1 MSIKFD
7 SIYYCAH
14 WSYDRFRILQPHIVT
29 NGLWYFNNFYYI
41 KCKDLSVEPLNNIDS
56 LSLEDFF
63 KTTVRAMA
71 TPIFLVEQVPSGAIR
86 LDDRPLQEAVQVVG
100 EMLNQ
105 NDFDDQIA
113 LLIPPDFPN
122 YRFYFQQGEGWIL
135 EVERTLT
142 DSEYD
147 CFIYSLDRLQGFTR
161 PDHIKLLLNSHI
173 HSKNINTEP
182 SLDLIP
188 SRRSSMNV
196 SSELKKQWEFDE
208 QLWVDQSVPILTSD
222 DYIEEE
228 ALPAK
233 WKQNGSSCLLDLS
246 ISGAHDIRNYL
257 TMYQTVNIVAPPSL
271 DHASV
276 LSSLGI
282 SEKELIELVRLNR
295 VKILFPQ
302 DIDHYEQKFL
312 EELVES
318 APHNLMF
325 SRQLALRTIADSRRR
340 NPLLYP
346 TLETEEKQRLLSAL
360 HGLALKLNDPKSQ
373 SWVRALAI
381 KLSEIWDANTLV
393 AFRGAMGTA
402 PTGYGAVIAAII
414 DSQTG
419 KDYSFEIITAS
430 YAVEWAGALK
440 STLCP
445 TGDKAHIRNSETLA
459 NIYSGVN
466 NEWNMEFM
474 STPNIATEAILTIAN
489 SVPVLELATAFKGA
503 DIARFH
509 MLIQRISKHQHSEE
523 QKQII
528 DAFNNTVKSF
538 ERNKNRVNAWD
549 IRGVLVD
556 IGTSLTSTTIPLA
569 GLLLNC
575 IEKALEH
582 SGGNSKVIGNILDK
596 TQAKLYQTTPEAI
609 LVSRMRDNIKQLL

>member
-1 MSIKFD
+1 MSINFD
-7 SIYYCAH
+7 SNYYSAH
-14 WSYDRFRILQPHIVT
+14 WSYDRLRILQPHVIT
-29 NGLWYFNNFYYI
+29 DGLWYINDFYYI
-41 KCKDLSVEPLNNIDS
+41 KCEDLSVEPLNNEDS
-56 LSLEDFF
+56 LPLEVFF
-63 KTTVRAMA
+63 KKTIKALA
-71 TPIFLVEQVPSGAIR
+71 TPIFLVEQVPEEAIR

-122 YRFYFQQGEGWIL
+122 YRFYLQQREGWIL
-135 EVERTLT
+135 EVERTIT

-161 PDHIKLLLNSHI
+161 PDNIKLLINSQI
-173 HSKNINTEP
+173 HSKNINAEP

-208 QLWVDQSVPILTSD
+208 QLWVDQSVSILTSD
-222 DYIEEE
+222 DYIKEES
-228 ALPAK
+228 LPTT

-246 ISGAHDIRNYL
+246 VSGAQDIRNYL
-257 TMYQTVNIVAPPSL
+257 TMYQTVNIVAPPSF
-271 DHASV
+271 DHVSV
-276 LSSLGI
+276 LSTLGI
-282 SEKELIELVRLNR
+282 TEKELIELVRLDR
-295 VKILFPQ
+295 VKILLPQ
-302 DIDHYEQKFL
+302 DINHYEQKFL

-325 SRQLALRTIADSRRR
+325 SRQLALRTIADSRKR

-346 TLETEEKQRLLSAL
+346 NLETEEKQRLLSAL
-360 HGLALKLNDPKSQ
+360 HGLALKLIDPKSQ
-373 SWVRALAI
+373 AWVRALAI
-381 KLSEIWDANTLV
+381 QLSEIWNANTLV

-402 PTGYGAVIAAII
+402 PTGYGTLIAAII
-414 DSQTG
+414 ESQTG
-419 KDYSFEIITAS
+419 KDYRFELITAS
-430 YAVEWAGALK
+430 HAVEWAGALK

-445 TGDKAHIRNSETLA
+445 TGEEAHIRNSETLA
-459 NIYSGVN
+459 NMYSGVN

-474 STPNIATEAILTIAN
+474 STPNIATEGILTIAN
-489 SVPVLELATAFKGA
+489 SVPVLELATAFKGG

-509 MLIQRISKHQHSEE
+509 MLIQRISKHQHPEE
-523 QKQII
+523 RKQII
-528 DAFNNTVKSF
+528 DAFNNAVKSF

-556 IGTSLTSTTIPLA
+556 IGTTLTSTTIPLA
-569 GLLLNC
+569 GLLLNG
-575 IEKALEH
+575 IEKALEY
-582 SGGNSKVIGNILDK
+582 SGGSSKIIGDILDK
-596 TQAKLYQTTPEAI
+596 TQAKLYQTTPDAI
-609 LVSRMRDNIKQLL
+609 LVSRMRDSIKQLL